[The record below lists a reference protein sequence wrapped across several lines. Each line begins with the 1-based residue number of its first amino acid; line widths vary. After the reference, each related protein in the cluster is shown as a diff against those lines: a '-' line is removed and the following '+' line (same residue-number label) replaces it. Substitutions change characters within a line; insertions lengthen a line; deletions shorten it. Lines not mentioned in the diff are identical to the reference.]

1 MHISRKL
8 YAVIIRNKKSPKLHK
23 YLAKKENAA
32 ISGSILRK
40 KDVKFVEDL
49 IFSSI
54 RSGRRRRWRGSGD

>member
-1 MHISRKL
+1 MHREL
-8 YAVIIRNKKSPKLHK
+8 YAVIIRNKKSPKSHK

-54 RSGRRRRWRGSGD
+54 RSGRRHRWRGSGD